1 MAKIKDDKQ
10 EYQYSIPFVT
20 PSGHEFTFYDTEDN
34 QRLLI
39 RHASGSHIEFK
50 ADGTVFIKSVK
61 DIHTHGSALSKGSD
75 VERGS
80 EMTTLRYDADL
91 TLDVTGRLRI
101 VCHELDLEVGDAAR
115 CKAGTD
121 FIISGNNV
129 MEKATES
136 ISHEATKSIYTDTKE
151 ERKRVVTQRSEIG
164 TQEDGSGE
172 GGLNVIN
179 VHGNTVIKNDDP
191 EGGITLASRGY
202 MNFVCGQERI
212 DLVGSYKYEN
222 LVAEQ
227 EATWTQKVKIPQN
240 LDEQAVSRPG
250 GDYYFMSD
258 ASAAYSYAQQRVSPQ
273 RAPYGYIEE
282 VNNGDFISNVFIGN
296 REDNTLQGRYTQ
308 KVEGQRIRE
317 VGQNEVVEIKGIQT
331 VQAKR
336 IFLN

>member
-1 MAKIKDDKQ
+1 MAKIKDDNQKY
-10 EYQYSIPFVT
+10 EYSIPFVT
-20 PSGHEFTFYDTEDN
+20 PSGHEFTFYDTPDN

-50 ADGTVFIKSVK
+50 ADGSVFIKSIK
-61 DIHTHGSALSKGSD
+61 DLHTQASVVSSASDAEGGSD
-75 VERGS
+75 S
-80 EMTTLRYDADL
+80 TTLRYDADL
-91 TLDVTGRLRI
+91 TLDVTGKLRI
-101 VCHELDLEVGDAAR
+101 KCAELDLEVGDVAR
-115 CKAGTD
+115 AKAGTD

-129 MEKATES
+129 IEKATES

-164 TQEDGSGE
+164 TQEDGGE
-172 GGLNVIN
+172 GGLNVMN
-179 VHGNTVIKNDDP
+179 VMGNTIIKNDDP
-191 EGGITLASRGY
+191 EGGITIASRGY

-227 EATWTQKVKIPQN
+227 EATWTQKVKIPQS
-240 LDEQAVSRPG
+240 LDAQAVSRPG
-250 GDYYFMSD
+250 GDFYFMSD
-258 ASAAYSYAQQRVSPQ
+258 ASAAYSYAQQQVSPQ
-273 RAPYGYIEE
+273 RVPYGYIEE
-282 VNNGDFISNVFIGN
+282 VNNGDFGSNVFIGN
-296 REDNTLQGRYTQ
+296 REDNTLQGNYTQ

-317 VGQNEVVEIKGIQT
+317 VGNNEVVEIRGIQS